1 MGYAKKKTFKNSI
14 LSALP
19 LLARRSPFQARPEVA
34 IFWDLKSPYITSL
47 HVFLQVKNASLLRSR

>member
-34 IFWDLKSPYITSL
+34 IFWDLKSPL
-47 HVFLQVKNASLLRSR
+47 HNFPPCFFASQKCVTTQI